1 MKLGILDHVN
11 ILTPNLE
18 EMTAWY
24 CDILGMKLGSRPPFS
39 FDGAWLYVGDLAYV
53 HLVKAQTK
61 RQAIEPQIEH
71 FAFTATGLTE
81 FLDLLDRRNIPYRRS
96 EVPSFGIIQINI
108 HDPDGNRIHVD
119 FKAHEAD

>member
-24 CDILGMKLGSRPPFS
+24 CEILGMTKGDRPPFS

-53 HLVKAQTK
+53 HLVSTPTK
-61 RQAIEPQIEH
+61 RKAVEPQIEH
-71 FAFTATGLTE
+71 FAFKATGLRE

-96 EVPSFGIIQINI
+96 EVPSFDIIQINI

-119 FKAHEAD
+119 FNTQEAE